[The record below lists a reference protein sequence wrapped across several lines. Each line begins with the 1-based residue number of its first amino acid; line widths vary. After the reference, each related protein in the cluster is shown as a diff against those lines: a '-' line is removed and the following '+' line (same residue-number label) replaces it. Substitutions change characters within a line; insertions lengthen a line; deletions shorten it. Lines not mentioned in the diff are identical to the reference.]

1 MPLRLEIVTPEASI
15 YADEVDSVVL
25 PGHEGEMG
33 VLPQHAP
40 LVTLL
45 SAGEL
50 RITKGGKQQVMA
62 VGEGL
67 VEVTGTSTRILTDAA
82 IGEEAIDEGA
92 VQAALD
98 RAQARLKE
106 SANLTAEE
114 IAATEASIL
123 HSLAQLKVKRRRK
136 TV

>member
-1 MPLRLEIVTPEASI
+1 MPLHLEIVTPEASI
-15 YADEVDSVVL
+15 YADEVDTVVL

-50 RITKGGKQQVMA
+50 RITKGGKTQFMA

-82 IGEEAIDEGA
+82 VGEESIDEGA
-92 VQAALD
+92 VQAALE

-106 SANLTAEE
+106 GASLTAEE
-114 IAATEASIL
+114 IAATEASIM

-136 TV
+136 SV

>member
-15 YADEVDSVVL
+15 YADEVDIVVL
-25 PGHEGEMG
+25 PGFEGEMG
-33 VLPQHAP
+33 VLPHHAP

-50 RITKGGKQQVMA
+50 VITKAGKVNVMA

-67 VEVTGTSTRILTDAA
+67 VEVTGSSTRILTDAA
-82 IGEEAIDEGA
+82 VGEAAIDEGA
-92 VQAALD
+92 VQAALE

-106 SANLTAEE
+106 GANLTAEE
-114 IAATEASIL
+114 IAATEASIM

>member
-1 MPLRLEIVTPEASI
+1 
-15 YADEVDSVVL
+15 VDIVVL
-25 PGHEGEMG
+25 PGFDGEMG
-33 VLPQHAP
+33 VLPHHAP

-50 RITKGGKQQVMA
+50 VITKAGKVQVMA

-67 VEVTGTSTRILTDAA
+67 VEVTGSSTRILTDAA
-82 IGEEAIDEGA
+82 VGEAAIDEGA
-92 VQAALD
+92 VQAALE

-106 SANLTAEE
+106 GANLTSEE
-114 IAATEASIL
+114 IAATEASIM

-136 TV
+136 AL

>member
-1 MPLRLEIVTPEASI
+1 MPLQLEIVTPEASI
-15 YADEVDSVVL
+15 YADEVDTVVL
-25 PGHEGEMG
+25 PGCEGEMG
-33 VLPQHAP
+33 VLPHHAP

-50 RITKGGKQQVMA
+50 RIVKGGKTHFMA

-67 VEVTGTSTRILTDAA
+67 VEVTGSSTRILTDAA
-82 IGEEAIDEGA
+82 IGEDAIDEGA

-98 RAQARLKE
+98 RAQARLKDTA
-106 SANLTAEE
+106 SLSAEE

-123 HSLAQLKVKRRRK
+123 HSLAQLKVKRRRISI
-136 TV
+136 

>member
-15 YADEVDSVVL
+15 YADEVDIVVL
-25 PGHEGEMG
+25 PGFDGEMG
-33 VLPQHAP
+33 VLPHHAP

-50 RITKGGKQQVMA
+50 VITKAGKVQVMA

-67 VEVTGTSTRILTDAA
+67 VEVTGSSTRILTDAA
-82 IGEEAIDEGA
+82 VGEAAIDEGA
-92 VQAALD
+92 VQAALE

-106 SANLTAEE
+106 GANLTSEE
-114 IAATEASIL
+114 IAATEASIM

-136 TV
+136 AL

>member
-50 RITKGGKQQVMA
+50 RITKGGKQQFMA

-136 TV
+136 AV

>member
-50 RITKGGKQQVMA
+50 RITKGGKQQFMA

-106 SANLTAEE
+106 GANLTAEE

-136 TV
+136 AV

>member
-1 MPLRLEIVTPEASI
+1 MPLRLEIVTPEANI
-15 YADEVDSVVL
+15 YSAEVDSVVL
-25 PGHEGEMG
+25 PGHDGEMG

-40 LVTLL
+40 LITLL

-50 RITKGGKQQVMA
+50 RIVNGGKVVVMA

-67 VEVTGTSTRILTDAA
+67 VEVTGTTTRILTDAA
-82 IGEEAIDEGA
+82 IGEEAIDEGS

-98 RAQARLKE
+98 RAQARLKD
-106 SANLTAEE
+106 SASLTAEE

-136 TV
+136 AL

>member
-1 MPLRLEIVTPEASI
+1 MPLHLEIVTPEAKI
-15 YADEVDSVVL
+15 FTDEVDTVVL

-33 VLPQHAP
+33 VLPMHAP

-50 RITKGGKQQVMA
+50 RIMKGGKLHVMA

-82 IGEEAIDEGA
+82 VGEESIDEGA
-92 VQAALD
+92 VQAALE
-98 RAQARLKE
+98 RAQARLKDTA
-106 SANLTAEE
+106 SLTAEE

-136 TV
+136 SV

>member
-1 MPLRLEIVTPEASI
+1 MPLHLEIVTPEASI
-15 YADEVDSVVL
+15 YADEVDTVVL

-33 VLPQHAP
+33 VLPHHAP

-50 RITKGGKQQVMA
+50 RIMKGGKLHVLA

-67 VEVTGTSTRILTDAA
+67 VEVTGSSTRILTDAA
-82 IGEEAIDEGA
+82 IGEEAIDEGV
-92 VQAALD
+92 VQAALE
-98 RAQARLKE
+98 RAQARLKDTT
-106 SANLTAEE
+106 SLTAEE
-114 IAATEASIL
+114 IAATEASIM

>member
-114 IAATEASIL
+114 SAATEASIL

>member
-136 TV
+136 SV

>member
-15 YADEVDSVVL
+15 FADEVDTVVL
-25 PGHEGEMG
+25 PGIEGEMG

-50 RITKGGKQQVMA
+50 VIAKSGKVNVMA

-67 VEVTGTSTRILTDAA
+67 VEITGSSTRILTDAA
-82 IGEEAIDEGA
+82 VGEAAIDEGA
-92 VQAALD
+92 VQAALE

-106 SANLTAEE
+106 GANLTAEE

-136 TV
+136 TL

>member
-15 YADEVDSVVL
+15 YSDEVDSVVL

-50 RITKGGKQQVMA
+50 RIQKGGKQQVMA

-67 VEVTGTSTRILTDAA
+67 VEVTGSGTRILTDAA
-82 IGEEAIDEGA
+82 IGEESIDEGA
-92 VQAALD
+92 VQAALE
-98 RAQARLKE
+98 RAQARLKD
-106 SANLTAEE
+106 SASLTAEE

-136 TV
+136 SV